1 MSADAEGS
9 GHPDRRIGHPGNAV
23 EISLQQ
29 ALGDDLHGAVPIPGR
44 FVSPGNPAADQ
55 TMIAFSVVA
64 LRTTATRVTA
74 MLTA

>member
-23 EISLQQ
+23 EIGLQQ
-29 ALGDDLHGAVPIPGR
+29 ALGDGLHGAVPGL
-44 FVSPGNPAADQ
+44 VVAPGNPAADQ